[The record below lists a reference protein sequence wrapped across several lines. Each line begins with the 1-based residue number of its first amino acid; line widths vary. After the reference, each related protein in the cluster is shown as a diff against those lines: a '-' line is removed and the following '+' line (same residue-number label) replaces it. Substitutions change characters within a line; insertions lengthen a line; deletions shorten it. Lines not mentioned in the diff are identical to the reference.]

1 MPQRAKLSLAKLPI
15 SNHHGGGGNKRINT
29 VRSLSQHHLNES
41 DPSPSDFDDSTM
53 LPLRLLA
60 GGLAGDVANGGFPSS
75 TYRVLHPPGTHSVG
89 SLRCSP
95 NESAV
100 RMKRKTTKN
109 SIDSSGNYYR
119 ITTKRNCSFES
130 IEKENHHPSTSTA
143 TINNVDNAHA
153 IVAAT
158 ATSSAKKKIPSLSDN
173 NLNVTDLSHS

>member
-1 MPQRAKLSLAKLPI
+1 MGMPQRAKLSLAKLPL
-15 SNHHGGGGNKRINT
+15 NNQGKRLNT

-41 DPSPSDFDDSTM
+41 DPASDFDDPM
-53 LPLRLLA
+53 PLRLLA
-60 GGLAGDVANGGFPSS
+60 GPGGPEVSGFPPSF
-75 TYRVLHPPGTHSVG
+75 RILHPPGTHSVG

-130 IEKENHHPSTSTA
+130 IEKDPPNFAKKSTA
-143 TINNVDNAHA
+143 LSDITNNVTVEST
-153 IVAAT
+153 VAGT
-158 ATSSAKKKIPSLSDN
+158 GTTEKTGLSQ
-173 NLNVTDLSHS
+173 S